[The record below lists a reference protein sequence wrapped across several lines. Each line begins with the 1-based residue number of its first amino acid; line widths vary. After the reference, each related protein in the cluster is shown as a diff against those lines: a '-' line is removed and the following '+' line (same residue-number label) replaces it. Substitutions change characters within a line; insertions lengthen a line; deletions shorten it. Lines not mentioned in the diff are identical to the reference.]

1 MYGKKALLTVSQNS
15 ARPTGFMYAVERLQ
29 EEREGLMNEMKSIYI
44 EALEVG
50 RNAGCDNV
58 FHLLAD
64 LRARTEAFVSNLDK
78 YLEWED
84 EDLFPLVDDYFH
96 KRPGPSITPSY
107 WGLEKDREMG
117 MLFIQSFLD
126 LKVKE
131 HNEESHTKIKH
142 ATSHMAQACL
152 IMQEYFRLEAELLF
166 PLADEILTDIDYF
179 YS

>member
-29 EEREGLMNEMKSIYI
+29 EEREQLMNEMKSIYI

-50 RNAGCDNV
+50 RNADSDNIRQLLE
-58 FHLLAD
+58 HL
-64 LRARTEAFVSNLDK
+64 RNRTLAFVSDLEK

-96 KRPGPSITPSY
+96 KQPGPSITPSY
-107 WGLEKDREMG
+107 WGLEKDREMA
-117 MLFIQSFLD
+117 MLFIQSFMD
-126 LKVKE
+126 LKLDGA
-131 HNEESHTKIKH
+131 EEDRQTPIKH
-142 ATSHMAQACL
+142 ATSHLAQACL